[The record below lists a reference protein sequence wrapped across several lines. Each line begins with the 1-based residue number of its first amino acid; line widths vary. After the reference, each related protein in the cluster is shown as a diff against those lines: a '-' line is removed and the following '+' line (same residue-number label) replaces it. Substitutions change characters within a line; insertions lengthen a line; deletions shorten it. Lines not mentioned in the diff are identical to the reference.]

1 MKQKLANQ
9 AVVYRIELSV
19 INKNGSLPCP
29 SCGAHISP
37 DDHTDKIYTLLDAN
51 MNEYGLDE
59 IVIRCN
65 RCQSQIYISGF
76 SKAENLLHSSK
87 KTSSYTTVG

>member
-1 MKQKLANQ
+1 MKQKIASQ
-9 AVVYRIELSV
+9 VVVYKMELTE

-37 DDHTDKIYTLLDAN
+37 DDKTEKIYTLLDIN
-51 MNEYGLDE
+51 MSTSGLDE

-65 RCQSQIYISGF
+65 KCQSQIYISGF
-76 SKAENLLHSSK
+76 SNAEQLLDATEMRNRH
-87 KTSSYTTVG
+87 TTVG